1 MSLFGDRKTLHF
13 IRRYVLMIFYKT
25 AAYIQYQ
32 NGNTLL
38 DLQTLKMFLY
48 LVFVRRLLDLER
60 VQFNL
65 TLPAVKCAWRVLV

>member
-48 LVFVRRLLDLER
+48 LVFVRRLLD
-60 VQFNL
+60 
-65 TLPAVKCAWRVLV
+65 